1 MLSYKAVVCMKRKD
15 CISISLKMMRVNHLL
30 GDIDRRDK
38 EEIKKLDASYRD
50 KILALDT
57 GHLENL
63 RRSILNR
70 RYELDNHVVSF
81 GPDLWSIDLLID
93 DEYDNYMAKK
103 SVDDLLSGD
112 GPQKSK
118 KRRPSRRTFIL

>member
-1 MLSYKAVVCMKRKD
+1 MLSYKAVVYMKRKD
-15 CISISLKMMRVNHLL
+15 CISMSLKMMRVNHQL

-93 DEYDNYMAKK
+93 DEYNNYMAKK
-103 SVDDLLSGD
+103 SVDDLLSEGT
-112 GPQKSK
+112 QKSK
-118 KRRPSRRTFIL
+118 KRGPFRRTFIL